1 MSRDRSYRK
10 DSSLILGNLGLGWPT
25 ESSLTEVGAKPLNPT
40 PSERSRCLGCPVR
53 YGSSL
58 ESRGAC
64 LENTAVGSF
73 NREHS
78 HADWAQGWGECLSLE
93 RGDLMVLATQKN

>member
-1 MSRDRSYRK
+1 M
-10 DSSLILGNLGLGWPT
+10 ILGELGLGWPT

-58 ESRGAC
+58 ESRGHV
-64 LENTAVGSF
+64 LGRDTAVRASAG
-73 NREHS
+73 NIPCRL
-78 HADWAQGWGECLSLE
+78 GRRGGESAS
-93 RGDLMVLATQKN
+93 VLKEVI